1 MRGGRGSRDDT
12 PVEGFGGTM
21 DNLDM
26 SSTGTRRRLVIGAMT
41 GTSMDGIDV
50 ASAQIDGWG
59 LGVQVQLVRH
69 VSVGLGSLSAA
80 LRRAAEQE
88 PMSAE
93 EFSRLA
99 LRLGELHAA
108 AIAELIEPGQMIDL
122 ITVHG
127 QTIVHQPPV
136 SWQLINPTPIARRF
150 ACPVMY
156 DLRQADLAA
165 GGQGAPITPL
175 ADWILFWHDERSRV
189 IVNLGGFCN
198 VTVIPCAAG
207 GDPLEDI
214 EGFDVCACNHVLD
227 GVARKVLDQPFD
239 KDGRGAGAGK
249 SNAALSSQLQ
259 GLLSDQA
266 SDGRSLGTG
275 DELSDWITAPS
286 ASLVPND
293 LLATVV
299 EAVAGCIAGRLNTAD
314 ADEVVLAGGGVMNR
328 ALVRRIRSM
337 CEAPVRLSD
346 ELRIAAVA
354 REALA
359 MAVLGVLCADGIPI
373 TLPQVTG
380 CTDPAPVAGTWCL
393 PHGLASAPR

>member
-1 MRGGRGSRDDT
+1 
-12 PVEGFGGTM
+12 
-21 DNLDM
+21 M
-26 SSTGTRRRLVIGAMT
+26 SSPGTRQRLVIGAMT
-41 GTSMDGIDV
+41 GTSIDGIDV
-50 ASAQIDGWG
+50 AMAQIDGWG
-59 LGVQVQLVRH
+59 LGIQATLVRH
-69 VSVGLGSLSAA
+69 DGAVLGSLAA
-80 LRRAAEQE
+80 DLRRAAEQT

-93 EFSRLA
+93 DFSKLA
-99 LRLGELHAA
+99 LALGELHAT
-108 AIAELIEPGQMIDL
+108 AIAELIEPGERIDL

-150 ACPVMY
+150 GCPVIY

-198 VTVIPCAAG
+198 VTVIPCVAG
-207 GDPLEDI
+207 GDPLEHI

-259 GLLSDQA
+259 GLLTDQA
-266 SDGRSLGTG
+266 ADGRSLGTG
-275 DELSDWITAPS
+275 DELSDWIETQS
-286 ASLVPND
+286 ASCPPND
-293 LLATVV
+293 LLATAV
-299 EAVAGCIAGRLNTAD
+299 EAVAGCLAGRLNTTD

-328 ALVRRIRSM
+328 ALVKRIRSM

-346 ELRIAAVA
+346 ELGIAAVA

-380 CTDPAPVAGTWCL
+380 CSAPAPLAGRWCL
-393 PHGLASAPR
+393 PSSGGIPALGASEHNR